1 MDPPDVT
8 PFGVWL
14 PQVTILRSRTLR
26 DAQTAVEAVRQ
37 RHCVL
42 LQLDDAA
49 PEEAQRIV
57 DFLSGSISA
66 LDGQVERIGECTFLF
81 APAGVSVS
89 HS

>member
-1 MDPPDVT
+1 MET

-14 PQVTILRSRTLR
+14 PQVTILRSHKRS
-26 DAQTAVEAVRQ
+26 DAQEAVEAIRQ

-49 PEEAQRIV
+49 PEEAQRII
-57 DFLSGSISA
+57 DFLSGAVSS

-81 APAGVSVS
+81 APAGVTVS